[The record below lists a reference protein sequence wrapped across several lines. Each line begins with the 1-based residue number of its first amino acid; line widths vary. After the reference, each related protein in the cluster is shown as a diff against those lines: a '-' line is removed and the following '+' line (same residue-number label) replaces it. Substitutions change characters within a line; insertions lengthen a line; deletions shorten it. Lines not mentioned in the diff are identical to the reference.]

1 MLSSGVF
8 MEVYLVDRNLDGEN
22 VQREAKRYDHD
33 GHSKSLGL
41 RLLLLLI
48 STVILAAR
56 PLAPPPQNERIT

>member
-1 MLSSGVF
+1 

-56 PLAPPPQNERIT
+56 PLAPPPPK